1 MAFPSSWLAATLALF
16 SFLSLLLP
24 ANALYFYVDGRQT
37 KCFFEDLPKDTLV
50 AGKFETE
57 VLNPQSNT
65 YSIDHSLK
73 VQITVEETFDNDHR
87 VVSKRENH
95 SGRFTFS
102 AADAGQHRVC
112 FMADTDATSGWLS
125 NSKGAVKF
133 SLDLVIGETSKI
145 ETEDKDKMKDIV
157 QRVRDLNSRLHDI
170 RREQVYQR
178 EREAEFRDQSETTNG
193 RVVRWTLIQLAV
205 LSAACAWQLS
215 HLRSF
220 FIKQKLT

>member
-1 MAFPSSWLAATLALF
+1 M
-16 SFLSLLLP
+16 
-24 ANALYFYVDGRQT
+24 
-37 KCFFEDLPKDTLV
+37 
-50 AGKFETE
+50 
-57 VLNPQSNT
+57 
-65 YSIDHSLK
+65 
-73 VQITVEETFDNDHR
+73 QITVEETFDNDHR

-112 FMADTDATSGWLS
+112 FTADTDATSGWLS
-125 NSKGAVKF
+125 SSKGAVKF

-178 EREAEFRDQSETTNG
+178 VCLHSTPR
-193 RVVRWTLIQLAV
+193 
-205 LSAACAWQLS
+205 
-215 HLRSF
+215 
-220 FIKQKLT
+220 